1 MLYRNKEINQERSY
15 WSQKAGDPTPER
27 GQYNSQDDGQGKS
40 QDDRLENNQFRLEH
54 KDGMLQQE
62 LKKSQMDRLPDMLG
76 KLRDFR
82 FFTLEEFGDELIV
95 DIKEYSNELQRK

>member
-1 MLYRNKEINQERSY
+1 
-15 WSQKAGDPTPER
+15 
-27 GQYNSQDDGQGKS
+27 
-40 QDDRLENNQFRLEH
+40 
-54 KDGMLQQE
+54 
-62 LKKSQMDRLPDMLG
+62 MDRLPDMLG